1 MKELLNTIS
10 IFPSFSGLKP
20 NLLKCEVEEVK
31 VVACGI
37 KCIDLTKD
45 AKKIIKK
52 NIELKQ
58 NFKKKNQLVL
68 KKFRECSDEEISLQK
83 VKLFQNTG
91 FIKIW
96 VFS

>member
-52 NIELKQ
+52 NIE
-58 NFKKKNQLVL
+58 NRISKK
-68 KKFRECSDEEISLQK
+68 RTS
-83 VKLFQNTG
+83 
-91 FIKIW
+91 W
-96 VFS
+96 Y

>member
-10 IFPSFSGLKP
+10 IFSSFSGLKP

-52 NIELKQ
+52 KH
-58 NFKKKNQLVL
+58 
-68 KKFRECSDEEISLQK
+68 
-83 VKLFQNTG
+83 
-91 FIKIW
+91 
-96 VFS
+96 

>member
-45 AKKIIKK
+45 PKKIIKK

-58 NFKKKNQLVL
+58 NFKKKELVGI
-68 KKFRECSDEEISLQK
+68 EK
-83 VKLFQNTG
+83 V
-91 FIKIW
+91 
-96 VFS
+96 SRM